1 VTGRTVTGRMRD
13 VLLAL
18 DVVLALAVVLAL
30 ETVMVLGVV
39 LGLDPDMG
47 TALMISG
54 HLSNQARSWSNL
66 ARDVLGWRGY
76 ASRGTMSS
84 GCWSSSIPVIHTGY
98 ARNVRVLG
106 NRYIDHRPCEE
117 EIDPWTTPGLPLLD
131 NSRPPTNLPVVST
144 THIRTIAMEEGSSV
158 MITVMAKCVGTDAYE
173 FGGQDSDTELVHE
186 THVRWSKGVCAPGTP
201 FLKLH
206 CTFTLEGFPGSD
218 MEMICTCIRESVG
231 RHMIVAVS
239 PFACVPEQDGCPGD
253 IAFNGEV
260 PPAIVLVSVKPF

>member
-1 VTGRTVTGRMRD
+1 
-13 VLLAL
+13 
-18 DVVLALAVVLAL
+18 
-30 ETVMVLGVV
+30 
-39 LGLDPDMG
+39 
-47 TALMISG
+47 
-54 HLSNQARSWSNL
+54 
-66 ARDVLGWRGY
+66 
-76 ASRGTMSS
+76 
-84 GCWSSSIPVIHTGY
+84 
-98 ARNVRVLG
+98 
-106 NRYIDHRPCEE
+106 
-117 EIDPWTTPGLPLLD
+117 
-131 NSRPPTNLPVVST
+131 
-144 THIRTIAMEEGSSV
+144 MEEGSSV

-206 CTFTLEGFPGSD
+206 CPFTLEGFSGSD

>member
-39 LGLDPDMG
+39 LVLDPDMAAG

-117 EIDPWTTPGLPLLD
+117 EIDPWTTPGLPLDYPWTTLD
-131 NSRPPTNLPVVST
+131 YPWTTPELPL
-144 THIRTIAMEEGSSV
+144 
-158 MITVMAKCVGTDAYE
+158 DY
-173 FGGQDSDTELVHE
+173 
-186 THVRWSKGVCAPGTP
+186 P
-201 FLKLH
+201 
-206 CTFTLEGFPGSD
+206 
-218 MEMICTCIRESVG
+218 
-231 RHMIVAVS
+231 
-239 PFACVPEQDGCPGD
+239 
-253 IAFNGEV
+253 
-260 PPAIVLVSVKPF
+260 